1 MKTKY
6 SVEEIKFNRNMTII
20 GGILA
25 IVLLIFAGVFYIVK
39 MPDLKWVGILM
50 FVVAALMLFFF
61 ALFVSFFNYKIKQ
74 MERE

>member
-6 SVEEIKFNRNMTII
+6 SVEEFKFNRNMTII
-20 GGILA
+20 GGALA
-25 IVLLIFAGVFYIVK
+25 IVLLIAASIFYFIK

-50 FVVAALMLFFF
+50 IVLAVIMVMFFI
-61 ALFVSFFNYKIKQ
+61 LIVSFFNYKIKQ